1 MCHNWEFYSEV
12 QLSLVRRR
20 KLDIQPCSVLKVEQ
34 IESQLAQLWDGFNM
48 PLLIG
53 ANLNHRCDFRG
64 PYLSLKRAK
73 REFRERVLTVNS
85 EYTEPCVQRKK
96 ASHLPVRSL
105 FTFVVSL

>member
-34 IESQLAQLWDGFNM
+34 TESQLAQLWDGFNM
-48 PLLIG
+48 PLLD
-53 ANLNHRCDFRG
+53 RRKSESPMRG